1 MKDHIHALACA
12 LTLTN
17 YAVLKR
23 CSQHEYNLMYTKL
36 ASLFLQMLI
45 IFGLSTLAFSYVFEN
60 ISYTYFC
67 SAILAVS
74 IYTLDKYAI
83 ASDLKI
89 DNDIVHEKWTKK
101 LKRIALYSIR
111 VAFSC
116 VFALFL
122 GTAAELRLEKSYLDK
137 ELDKQ
142 HMQMNQA
149 VINSAEQYR
158 KDKTVERQQLITQH
172 SNKMN
177 SVNSSIVNARAT
189 KAKLEKKVT
198 KRLAKV
204 EYHSTEAILE
214 EKRRGGCK
222 EICESHQLTAANLSR
237 SITQYQVK
245 VTKLDNEIAALKVEL
260 INYDKKLEQANNIN
274 VIALV
279 NEFKQSKLD
288 QTVKAQTPGPLD
300 YYVALQNLYEDEK
313 VGSAAFAFSWLI
325 KLVLITLEL
334 MPLVI
339 HMLFTRPTDYQT
351 KCYFEEKNKTL
362 KAVREFSASTQ
373 LAKSESSV
381 KPTLVSIVRR
391 DAKDL

>member
-1 MKDHIHALACA
+1 MKDYIHALACA
-12 LTLTN
+12 LTLTDYN
-17 YAVLKR
+17 VLKR

-36 ASLFLQMLI
+36 GSLFLQMLV
-45 IFGLSTLAFSYVFEN
+45 IFGLGTLAFSYFFEN
-60 ISYTYFC
+60 VNYTYLC

-101 LKRIALYSIR
+101 LKRFVICAIR
-111 VAFSC
+111 VAISC

-122 GTAAELRLEKSYLDK
+122 GTAAELTLEKSYLDK

-142 HMQMNQA
+142 QIKINQV
-149 VINSAEQYR
+149 VIDSAEQYR
-158 KDKTVERQQLITQH
+158 KEKAAERQQLITQH
-172 SNKMN
+172 SSKVN
-177 SVNSSIVNARAT
+177 SVNSAMVSAQAT
-189 KAKLEKKVT
+189 KNKLENEINN
-198 KRLAKV
+198 RLALI
-204 EYHSTEAILE
+204 EHHNTEAILE

-222 EICESHQLTAANLSR
+222 EICESHQLTAANLSS
-237 SITQYQVK
+237 SITQYQANI
-245 VTKLDNEIAALKVEL
+245 TKLDNEITDLKAEL
-260 INYDKKLEQANNIN
+260 INYDKKFEQANNIN

-300 YYVALQNLYEDEK
+300 YYVALQSLYKDEK
-313 VGSAAFAFSWLI
+313 VGSAAIAFSWLI

-339 HMLFTRPTDYQT
+339 HMLFTRPTEYQV
-351 KCYFEEKNKTL
+351 KYMFEEKE
-362 KAVREFSASTQ
+362 KALRAVKEFSARSQ
-373 LAKSESSV
+373 LIEGESPK
-381 KPTLVSIVRR
+381 KPTLVSIVQR
-391 DAKDL
+391 DAANS

>member
-12 LTLTN
+12 LTLTD
-17 YAVLKR
+17 YDVLQR

-36 ASLFLQMLI
+36 ASLFLQMLV
-45 IFGLSTLAFSYVFEN
+45 IFGLSTLAFSYFFEN
-60 ISYTYFC
+60 INYAYFC
-67 SAILAVS
+67 STIFAMS

-89 DNDIVHEKWTKK
+89 DNDIVHEKWMKK
-101 LKRIALYSIR
+101 LKRFVICAIR
-111 VAFSC
+111 VVISC

-122 GTAAELRLEKSYLDK
+122 GTAAELTLQKSYLDK
-137 ELDKQ
+137 ELEKQ
-142 HMQMNQA
+142 HMQVNKA
-149 VINSAEQYR
+149 VTNSAEQYR
-158 KDKTVERQQLITQH
+158 KDKTTERQEIITQH
-172 SNKMN
+172 TNKAN
-177 SVNSSIVNARAT
+177 SINDSITAANAR
-189 KAKLEKKVT
+189 KAKLKNAIE
-198 KRLAKV
+198 KRLVRV
-204 EYHSTEAILE
+204 EEQNSQAIYQTLH
-214 EKRRGGCK
+214 GGCK
-222 EICESHQLTAANLSR
+222 KICKSHQEEAANLSK
-237 SITQYQVK
+237 SIIKYQNELI
-245 VTKLDNEIAALKVEL
+245 KLDNELTELKEEL
-260 INYDKKLEQANNIN
+260 IIYEGKLEQANNID
-274 VIALV
+274 VISLV
-279 NEFKQSKLD
+279 NEFKESKLD

-373 LAKSESSV
+373 LAKVESSV
-381 KPTLVSIVRR
+381 KPTLVSIVQR
-391 DAKDL
+391 DAKNL